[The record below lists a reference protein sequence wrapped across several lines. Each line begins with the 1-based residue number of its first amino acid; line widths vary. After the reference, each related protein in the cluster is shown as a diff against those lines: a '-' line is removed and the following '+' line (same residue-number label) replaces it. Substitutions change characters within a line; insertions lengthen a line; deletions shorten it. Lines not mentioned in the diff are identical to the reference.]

1 MLRWMRNVI
10 DKTDFVFTVNADEY
24 PQLGSNVQASADD
37 PLVYEY
43 NLRYL
48 DAVLGR
54 IAKAKREDN

>member
-10 DKTDFVFTVNADEY
+10 DKTDFVFAVPSAKY
-24 PQLGSNVQASADD
+24 PQLGSNVKATAND
-37 PLVYEY
+37 LLIYEY

-48 DAVLGR
+48 DAILGR